1 MGASGRA
8 ALRGVNTG
16 RRGGAEEEDAGAP
29 PGSVP
34 GQPDSLGEL
43 STPLGELSTPD
54 SLRAESIWLST
65 AAETQAATK
74 VLSRP

>member
-1 MGASGRA
+1 M
-8 ALRGVNTG
+8 RGVNTG
-16 RRGGAEEEDAGAP
+16 RRAGAEEGGAAS

-34 GQPDSLGEL
+34 GQPDCLGEL
-43 STPLGELSTPD
+43 STPLGELSTPG

-65 AAETQAATK
+65 AEETQAATK